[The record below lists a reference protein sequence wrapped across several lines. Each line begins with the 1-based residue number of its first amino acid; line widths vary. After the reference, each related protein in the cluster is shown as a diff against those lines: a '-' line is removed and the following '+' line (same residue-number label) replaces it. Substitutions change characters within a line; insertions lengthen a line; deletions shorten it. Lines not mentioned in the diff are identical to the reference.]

1 MISSNQIALC
11 VDTSLTKSERE
22 KIRNQSLS
30 ILNCERD
37 CEFFFFFFR
46 PHQKKKRIEE
56 EEEAAACSMI
66 RLYEISLQVCPLSD
80 KFELGMLGELDW
92 IHPI

>member
-37 CEFFFFFFR
+37 CEFFFFFLD
-46 PHQKKKRIEE
+46 PIKKKKKRIEE

-66 RLYEISLQVCPLSD
+66 RLCEIS
-80 KFELGMLGELDW
+80 
-92 IHPI
+92 

>member
-1 MISSNQIALC
+1 MC

-37 CEFFFFFFR
+37 CDLFFYFNFR
-46 PHQKKKRIEE
+46 PHQPKKKIEE
-56 EEEAAACSMI
+56 EEEEQAAACSMI